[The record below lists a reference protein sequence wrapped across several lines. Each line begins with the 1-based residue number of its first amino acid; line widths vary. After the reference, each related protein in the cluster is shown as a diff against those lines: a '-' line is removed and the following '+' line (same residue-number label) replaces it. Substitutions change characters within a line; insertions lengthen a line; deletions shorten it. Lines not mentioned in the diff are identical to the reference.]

1 MKETNI
7 LFLAPNW
14 RVSLIKAFQTA
25 KAELN
30 IEGRLVGADSDP
42 NSPAL
47 RALDSVHTIPL
58 FSESGCLEQVT
69 EIIRT
74 QSIHAVLP
82 LTNKAVEFLAANRER
97 FEGENVFLYIQEN
110 KVIETCHDKLKL
122 AEYCD
127 ANNIAAPR
135 TLSLDSPGDS
145 PRFPLIAKPR
155 RGEGSKNCFRIN
167 DRADL

>member
-1 MKETNI
+1 MTATRIDNHVYVIAEAGVNHNGDPA
-7 LFLAPNW
+7 LA
-14 RVSLIKAFQTA
+14 RRLIEAAHRAGADAVKFQTA

-47 RALDSVHTIPL
+47 RALDSAHTIPL

-69 EIIRT
+69 EIIQT

-122 AEYCD
+122 VEYCD
-127 ANNIAAPR
+127 A
-135 TLSLDSPGDS
+135 SMPG
-145 PRFPLIAKPR
+145 A
-155 RGEGSKNCFRIN
+155 
-167 DRADL
+167 